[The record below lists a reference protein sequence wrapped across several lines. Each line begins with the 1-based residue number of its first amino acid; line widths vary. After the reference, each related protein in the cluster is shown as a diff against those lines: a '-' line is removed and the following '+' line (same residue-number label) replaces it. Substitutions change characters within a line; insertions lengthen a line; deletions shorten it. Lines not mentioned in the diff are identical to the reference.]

1 MLAQSWAGAAGA
13 GLDFDVAVGAVLRAV
28 EHALEF
34 KLFNVAGVA
43 LDFGGDALGAVLVA
57 FINGHAEE
65 LLGVVNA
72 RREALEAA
80 DEVFKELLLLAYF
93 LRMLGI
99 VPELRILDF
108 PVDFFKPPLLAVDV
122 KDTP

>member
-1 MLAQSWAGAAGA
+1 M
-13 GLDFDVAVGAVLRAV
+13 
-28 EHALEF
+28 
-34 KLFNVAGVA
+34 
-43 LDFGGDALGAVLVA
+43 
-57 FINGHAEE
+57 
-65 LLGVVNA
+65 NA